1 MKKQFFLGA
10 LIVLFSI
17 NTVWAQGN
25 RQKMSPQEK
34 AVKIMGQLAPLQLND
49 EQVKKTQVVFLSFF
63 EEQQKA
69 NDEARANGNFDREVF
84 MAKRKELIA
93 KRDAELSKIFTEEQM
108 KKWNESVEPGFK
120 FRKKEAATN

>member
-84 MAKRKELIA
+84 MAKVYPK
-93 KRDAELSKIFTEEQM
+93 
-108 KKWNESVEPGFK
+108 
-120 FRKKEAATN
+120 

>member
-49 EQVKKTQVVFLSFF
+49 EQVKNPGSISEFF

-108 KKWNESVEPGFK
+108 KKWNESVEPGLK